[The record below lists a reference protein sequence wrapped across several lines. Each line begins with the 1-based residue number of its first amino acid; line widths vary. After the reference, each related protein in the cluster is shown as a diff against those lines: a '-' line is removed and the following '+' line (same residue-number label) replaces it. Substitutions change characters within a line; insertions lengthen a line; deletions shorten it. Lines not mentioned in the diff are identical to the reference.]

1 MRHAEPRFLM
11 LMATVVGA
19 LLAAGC
25 DRAGPDVAP
34 GGGGPV
40 EVTWMVAVGPDRA
53 MYEELVGMFHAQQDR
68 VRVRFMWVPGSQ
80 YQIKLKTL
88 IAARQAPDVFWTSD
102 AWMAYELP
110 FLADL
115 TPFVQR
121 DAAELDLDDF
131 FPELLEACKY
141 DGRQVVLPRWFNI
154 SLLYYNTTL
163 FDAAGEPYP
172 RPDWTWDDYVAAGIR
187 LTRRGADG
195 RVEVWGS
202 NIMTGWWGEWL
213 IYVRQSGG
221 DLFTTDLN
229 RCLLDTPEA
238 IRGLRFYF
246 DKIHTHG
253 FAPRPGFGP
262 ELAFGSGKVAMDWGG
277 HTGLW
282 VSYNQIPSL
291 DWDVQILPSGPATR
305 RGGEF
310 AIDTF
315 GVSKDSPRR
324 EAAWEFIKF
333 LVSKPSIRRH
343 VQEGYLSVRKSVAD
357 ELLFAPTRDAR
368 PRNVRAA
375 YEQLKHAVQ
384 LPRSPD
390 YIELALEV
398 IQPDIDR
405 MLDKRIDPAATA
417 RDATRAANR
426 FIAVLGET
434 RRERDARP

>member
-1 MRHAEPRFLM
+1 MRHVFASCPRS
-11 LMATVVGA
+11 VVVIVIG
-19 LLAAGC
+19 LITIGC
-25 DRAGPDVAP
+25 NRGHETAQGQGD
-34 GGGGPV
+34 PV
-40 EVTWMVAVGPDRA
+40 EITWMVAVGPDRT
-53 MYEELVGMFHAQQDR
+53 MYEELVARFHEQQDR

-80 YQIKLKTL
+80 YQTKLKTL
-88 IAARQAPDVFWTSD
+88 IAAGQPPDVFWTSD

-121 DAAELDLDDF
+121 DAAELDLEDF
-131 FPELLEACKY
+131 FPELLKACQY

-154 SLLYYNTTL
+154 SLLYYNKAL

-172 RPDWTWDDYVAAGIR
+172 TPEWTWDDYVAAGKR
-187 LTRRGADG
+187 LTRRDPDG
-195 RVEVWGS
+195 RVTVWGS
-202 NIMTGWWGEWL
+202 NVMTGWWGEWL

-221 DLFTTDLN
+221 DMFTPDLN

-238 IRGLRFYF
+238 IRGLKFYF
-246 DKIHTHG
+246 DKIHAHQ

-262 ELAFGSGKVAMDWGG
+262 ELAFASGKMAMDWGG

-282 VSYNQIPSL
+282 VSYNQIPGL
-291 DWDVQILPSGPATR
+291 EWDVEILPRGPVTR
-305 RGGEF
+305 TGGEF

-315 GVSKDSPRR
+315 GIARDSPRV
-324 EAAWEFIKF
+324 EAAWQFIKF

-343 VQEGYLSVRKSVAD
+343 VEEGYLSVRRSVAE
-357 ELLFAPTRDAR
+357 ELLFTPQRTTR

-375 YEQLKHAVQ
+375 YEQLRYATL

-390 YIELALEV
+390 YIEIALEV

-405 MLDKRIDPAATA
+405 MLDQRLDPAATA
-417 RDATRAANR
+417 REATRAANR
-426 FIAVLGET
+426 FIAVLGAT
-434 RRERDARP
+434 RRERHEVP